1 MPKILNNKVKIMDT
15 IVIKLNQPDKAK
27 LLMEILKSLD
37 FISNVEFFDKYVKAK
52 KLFDE
57 MNRMAAAT
65 PLAQL
70 TEEEINQEISDYRH
84 GK

>member
-1 MPKILNNKVKIMDT
+1 MDT
-15 IVIKLNQPDKAK
+15 IVIKLNQPEEAK

-37 FISNVEFFDKYVKAK
+37 FISNVEFFDKYVKSK

-57 MNRMAAAT
+57 INRMAAAT

-70 TEEEINQEISDYRH
+70 TEEEINLEISDYRH

>member
-1 MPKILNNKVKIMDT
+1 MDT

-65 PLAQL
+65 SLAQL

>member
-1 MPKILNNKVKIMDT
+1 MDT
-15 IVIKLNQPDKAK
+15 LVVKLNQPGKAK
-27 LLMEILKSLD
+27 LLMELLKSMD

-57 MNRMAAAT
+57 MNSRASKT
-65 PLAQL
+65 DLAGM
-70 TEEEINQEISDYRH
+70 TESEINKEISDYRN

>member
-1 MPKILNNKVKIMDT
+1 MDT

-57 MNRMAAAT
+57 INRMAAAT
-65 PLAQL
+65 PMAQL
-70 TEEEINQEISDYRH
+70 TDEEINQEISDHRH

>member
-1 MPKILNNKVKIMDT
+1 MDT
-15 IVIKLNQPDKAK
+15 IVIKLNQPEKAK
-27 LLMEILKSLD
+27 LLMELLKSLD

-57 MNRMAAAT
+57 INRFAADT
-65 PLAQL
+65 PLAQM
-70 TEEEINQEISDYRH
+70 TQEEIDQEISDYRH

>member
-1 MPKILNNKVKIMDT
+1 MDT
-15 IVIKLNQPDKAK
+15 IVIKLNQPEKAK

-57 MNRMAAAT
+57 VNRMAAAT

-70 TEEEINQEISDYRH
+70 TEAEINQEISDYRH

>member
-1 MPKILNNKVKIMDT
+1 MDT
-15 IVIKLNQPDKAK
+15 IVIKLNQPEKAK

-57 MNRMAAAT
+57 VNRMAAAT

-70 TEEEINQEISDYRH
+70 TEADINQEINHYRLSL
-84 GK
+84 

>member
-1 MPKILNNKVKIMDT
+1 MDT

-57 MNRMAAAT
+57 MNRIAAAT
-65 PLAQL
+65 PLAQM
-70 TEEEINQEISDYRH
+70 TDEEINQEISDYRH

>member
-1 MPKILNNKVKIMDT
+1 
-15 IVIKLNQPDKAK
+15 
-27 LLMEILKSLD
+27 MELLKSLD

-52 KLFDE
+52 RLFE
-57 MNRMAAAT
+57 EINRIAAQS

-70 TEEEINQEISDYRH
+70 SMDEINREISDYRH

>member
-1 MPKILNNKVKIMDT
+1 MDT

-37 FISNVEFFDKYVKAK
+37 FISNVEFFDKNVKAK

-57 MNRMAAAT
+57 INRMAAAT

-70 TEEEINQEISDYRH
+70 TDEEINQEISDYRH

>member
-1 MPKILNNKVKIMDT
+1 MDT
-15 IVIKLNQPDKAK
+15 IVIKLNQPEKAK
-27 LLMEILKSLD
+27 LLMELLKSLD

-57 MNRMAAAT
+57 INRMAAAT
-65 PLAQL
+65 PLAQM
-70 TEEEINQEISDYRH
+70 TDEEINQEISDYRH

>member
-1 MPKILNNKVKIMDT
+1 MDT

>member
-1 MPKILNNKVKIMDT
+1 MDT
-15 IVIKLNQPDKAK
+15 IVIKLNQPEKAK
-27 LLMEILKSLD
+27 LLMELLKSLD

-57 MNRMAAAT
+57 INRMAATT
-65 PLAQL
+65 PLAQV
-70 TEEEINQEISDYRH
+70 TEEEIDEEISNYRH

>member
-1 MPKILNNKVKIMDT
+1 MDT

-27 LLMEILKSLD
+27 LLMELLKSLD
-37 FISNVEFFDKYVKAK
+37 FISNVEFFDKHVKAK

-57 MNRMAAAT
+57 LNRFASQT
-65 PLAQL
+65 PVAQM

>member
-1 MPKILNNKVKIMDT
+1 MDT

-27 LLMEILKSLD
+27 LLMELLKSLD

-52 KLFDE
+52 KLFE
-57 MNRMAAAT
+57 ELNRFASKT
-65 PLAQL
+65 PLAQM
-70 TEEEINQEISDYRH
+70 TQAEIDREVNDYRH

>member
-1 MPKILNNKVKIMDT
+1 MDT
-15 IVIKLNQPDKAK
+15 IVIKLNQPDKGK
-27 LLMEILKSLD
+27 LLMELLKSLD

-52 KLFDE
+52 RLFE
-57 MNRMAAAT
+57 EINRIAAQS

-70 TEEEINQEISDYRH
+70 SMDEINREISDYRH

>member
-1 MPKILNNKVKIMDT
+1 MDT
-15 IVIKLNQPDKAK
+15 IVIKLNQPEKAR
-27 LLMEILKSLD
+27 LLMELLKSLD
-37 FISNVEFFDKYVKAK
+37 FISNVEFFDRYVKAQ

-57 MNRMAAAT
+57 INRIAAQS

-70 TEEEINQEISDYRH
+70 SMEEIEREISDYRH